1 MGKPFASELSALPST
16 IEWARDFDVASI
28 KRFFDAAR
36 GKPLFAVGVGGSYT
50 AARFAALLHS
60 QRGGFGIAQTTYEF
74 CHANGSLR
82 DAHVVLFT
90 GGGSNRD
97 ILSAFDCA
105 IASEARGVL
114 VVCASKASP
123 IAARVQRYWYTTIA
137 EFLLPTGRDGFLAT
151 NTLLATCMLIARA
164 FDAAADGIRFN
175 SRSAA
180 AADASGLRLSTS
192 GREQLIVLTGGYG
205 TPAGVDLES
214 KCSEA
219 ALASVMLSDYR
230 HFAHGRHVWLAKRP
244 DAVAVIALVT
254 PAERDI
260 FEKTRALI
268 PPAVPVVRLTAP
280 SSDSRSTIALLCDVF
295 HFVAGFGKG
304 IDRDP
309 GRPGVP
315 AFGRQVY
322 HLRTNSSFP
331 GTAVSAKGVED
342 IACRRK
348 SAAGG
353 ERSEWETEFRQ
364 FLNALQRAR
373 FTAIVFDF
381 DGTLC
386 GARDRFIGVT
396 EALQKPLADLL
407 RHGVRLVIAT
417 GRGDS
422 CRDALRKIFPK
433 RYWRRVVVGYH
444 NGSDVSTL
452 EDVSVPQDNDVAVEP
467 LAALADALSRRKV
480 AKSCDV
486 RLHRC
491 QMTIKPERGDRAT
504 YVARAVE
511 EVIAAQR
518 LPLRMVYSSHSF
530 DVLACDAS
538 KINVLERGLSAEDTP
553 LCIGDR
559 GAWPG
564 NDFELLQTPLSLSVD
579 EVSSD
584 RFTCWNLAPAGV
596 KCEQAT
602 LFYLLGLQAA
612 RGSMRYSLKR
622 SLSRYRALLR

>member
-16 IEWARDFDVASI
+16 IEWARDFDVTGI
-28 KRFFDAAR
+28 TRFFDAAR
-36 GKPLFAVGVGGSYT
+36 GKPLFAIGVGGSFT

-60 QRGGFGIAQTTYEF
+60 RRGGFGIAQTTYEF
-74 CHANGSLR
+74 CHGNGSLR
-82 DAHVVLFT
+82 DAYVALFT

-105 IASEARGVL
+105 IANEARGVL

-123 IAARVQRYWYTTIA
+123 IAVRVQRYWYTTIA
-137 EFLLPTGRDGFLAT
+137 EFILPTGRDGFLAT
-151 NTLLATCMLIARA
+151 NTLLATCMLLARA
-164 FDAAADGIRFN
+164 CDTAADDFTFDP
-175 SRSAA
+175 RSAA
-180 AADASGLRLSTS
+180 VAQASGLQLATS
-192 GREQLIVLTGGYG
+192 RREQLIVLTGGYG

-219 ALASVMLSDYR
+219 ALASAMLSDYR

-244 DAVAVIALVT
+244 NTVAVIALVT
-254 PAERDI
+254 PAERNV
-260 FEKTRALI
+260 FNKTRALI
-268 PPAVPVVRLTAP
+268 PPTVPVVRLTAAA
-280 SSDSRSTIALLCDVF
+280 SDSRSTIALLCQVF
-295 HFVAGFGKG
+295 YFVAGFGNG
-304 IDRDP
+304 IHRDP

-315 AFGRQVY
+315 VFGRRVY
-322 HLRTNSSFP
+322 HLRVHQSFSAM
-331 GTAVSAKGVED
+331 AVSEKGVEE
-342 IACRRK
+342 IACARK
-348 SAAGG
+348 RAAGG
-353 ERSEWETEFRQ
+353 ERSQWEREFRQ
-364 FLNALQRAR
+364 FVNAVQRTR

-396 EALQKPLADLL
+396 EALEKPLARLL
-407 RHGVRLVIAT
+407 RHGVKLVIAT

-422 CRDALRKIFPK
+422 CRTALRKIFPE
-433 RYWRRVVVGYH
+433 RYWGRVVVGYH

-452 EDVSVPQDNDVAVEP
+452 EDDSVPQDTDAAVQP
-467 LAALADALSRRKV
+467 LAALADALKRREL
-480 AKSCDV
+480 ATSCDV

-491 QMTIKPERGDRAT
+491 QLTIKPDRADRAT
-504 YVARAVE
+504 HVARAVE
-511 EVIAAQR
+511 EVITAER

-538 KINVLERGLSAEDTP
+538 KINVLKRGLSAEDRP

-559 GAWPG
+559 GGWPG
-564 NDFELLQTPLSLSVD
+564 NDFELLQTPFSFSVD

-584 RFTCWNLAPAGV
+584 PSTCWNIAPAGV

-602 LFYLLGLQAA
+602 LFYILGLEAA

-622 SLSRYRALLR
+622 SLARHRALLR